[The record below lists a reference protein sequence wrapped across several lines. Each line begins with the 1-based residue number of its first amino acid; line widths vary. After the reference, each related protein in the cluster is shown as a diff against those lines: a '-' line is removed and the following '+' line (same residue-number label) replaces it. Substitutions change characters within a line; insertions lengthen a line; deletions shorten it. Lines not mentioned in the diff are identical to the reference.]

1 MCVIVIQAETDAKL
15 RESQED
21 LVAAVADGDRV
32 KDTTAAY
39 VQVVEKLS
47 AELEQSK
54 SNEHAVQA
62 TVQNLQQQ
70 LEVARSETEIAKSE
84 ATGLKLV
91 SYKAVFAGR
100 ARNTLITIFCTDNNC
115 ELLFSLS
122 VPLWPVFLFI

>member
-1 MCVIVIQAETDAKL
+1 MSVIVIQAETDAKL
-15 RESQED
+15 RESHKD

-32 KDTTAAY
+32 KDTTAAH

-54 SNEHAVQA
+54 PNEHAAHV

-70 LEVARSETEIAKSE
+70 LEVARSETKTAKSE

-91 SYKAVFAGR
+91 S
-100 ARNTLITIFCTDNNC
+100 
-115 ELLFSLS
+115 
-122 VPLWPVFLFI
+122 